1 MKFQDHW
8 SPELKEAWE
17 KAPSSHRFEYKTN
30 RLVMALFWGQ
40 LLVLWSLFLFAAI
53 TISEWN
59 SQLTAFTVLYGVMS
73 ILLVLQLVRWRAFV
87 LLSVIVFGKK
97 TLYWVHGREEFQA
110 RRSTLDPEKMGLTR
124 ADTWNRFEASLD
136 IHQKEGNVSKL
147 YLYRPFAYLDNLEG
161 LMERMLEHISKEPR
175 KRKSKR

>member
-8 SPELKEAWE
+8 SAEMREVWD

-30 RLVMALFWGQ
+30 RLIMALFWGQ
-40 LLVLWSLFLFAAI
+40 LLIVWSLYLYTVL

-59 SQLTAFTVLYGVMS
+59 HQLTAFTAIYGVMS
-73 ILLVLQLVRWRAFV
+73 IYLILQLVRWRAFV
-87 LLSVIVFGKK
+87 LLSGIVFGKK
-97 TLYWVHGREEFQA
+97 TLYWVHGRDEFQA
-110 RRSTLDPEKMGLTR
+110 RRTSLDPEKMGLTQ
-124 ADTWNRFEASLD
+124 AETWNRFEASLI
-136 IHQKEGNVSKL
+136 IHQKEDKIARL

-161 LMERMLEHISKEPR
+161 LMERMLEHISKESR